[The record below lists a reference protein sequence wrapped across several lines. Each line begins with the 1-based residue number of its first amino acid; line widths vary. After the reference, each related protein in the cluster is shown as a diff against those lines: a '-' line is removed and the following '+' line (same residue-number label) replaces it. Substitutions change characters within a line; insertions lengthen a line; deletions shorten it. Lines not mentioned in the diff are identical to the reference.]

1 MIALLTGKLAYKSID
16 HLIIDVGGV
25 GYRVKIPLSSFYVLP
40 EAGEVR
46 LHIFTYVKEDAI
58 HLYGFLT
65 AEEKELFILLL
76 SVSGV
81 GPKLAVNILSNIPA
95 ADLRAALSQGN
106 DKRLAAIPG
115 IGKKTADRLILELRE
130 KVGKLAAAAG
140 TAYPSAPPTRATDAL
155 DDTLSALINL
165 GYKEAQARKALEAL
179 ELAPDTPVEEVLK
192 GALKILLK

>member
-46 LHIFTYVKEDAI
+46 LHIFPYVKEDAI

-140 TAYPSAPPTRATDAL
+140 TAYPSAPPTRATDTL

>member
-16 HLIIDVGGV
+16 HLIVDVGGI
-25 GYRVKIPLSSFYVLP
+25 GYRVKIPLSSFYALP
-40 EAGEVR
+40 EAGDVR

-65 AEEKELFILLL
+65 AQEKELFILLL

-95 ADLRAALSQGN
+95 AELRAALSQGN

-130 KVGKLAAAAG
+130 KVGKLAAVAG
-140 TAYPSAPPTRATDAL
+140 PPHPSAPATRAADTL

-165 GYKEAQARKALEAL
+165 GYKEAQAKKALEAL
-179 ELAPDTPVEEVLK
+179 ELAPDTPVEEALK

>member
-16 HLIIDVGGV
+16 HLIIDVSGV

-140 TAYPSAPPTRATDAL
+140 TAYPSAPPTRATDTL

>member
-65 AEEKELFILLL
+65 AEEKELFVLLL

-130 KVGKLAAAAG
+130 KVGKLAASIGA
-140 TAYPSAPPTRATDAL
+140 PHPNAPPTGTTDTL

-179 ELAPDTPVEEVLK
+179 ELAPDTPVEGVLK

>member
-25 GYRVKIPLSSFYVLP
+25 GYRVRIPLSSFYVLP
-40 EAGEVR
+40 EAGEVQ

-65 AEEKELFILLL
+65 AVEKELFILLL

-140 TAYPSAPPTRATDAL
+140 VAYPGAAPPRATDTL

-165 GYKEAQARKALEAL
+165 GYKEVQARKALEAL
-179 ELAPDTPVEEVLK
+179 EPAPDTPVEDVLK